1 MIAGVCEMVARVCAM
16 YAGVCE
22 MYAGVAQFAL
32 EFVAQGYWVH
42 ETPPE
47 SDSKPFRKTNAS
59 RTQVKPTN
67 KTIRNNFKTP
77 KQLTPKS
84 AHPVLHAGTSKRH
97 AARHTPG
104 PHVPPRGSW
113 GFPTDYFKT
122 TSKTLQ
128 TLQKIRNS

>member
-1 MIAGVCEMVARVCAM
+1 M

-22 MYAGVAQFAL
+22 MYAGVAQYAL

-47 SDSKPFRKTNAS
+47 SDSKPFRKQTPPEPKS
-59 RTQVKPTN
+59 KPQT

-77 KQLTPKS
+77 KQLTPKG
-84 AHPVLHAGTSKRH
+84 AHPVLHAGTSERH

-104 PHVPPRGSW
+104 PHVPPRGS
-113 GFPTDYFKT
+113 
-122 TSKTLQ
+122 
-128 TLQKIRNS
+128 